1 MTSNWLKFGMIT
13 LCGAALV
20 HWAAIAYAPELI
32 MDRVLAARAEQDSQ
46 TTAHAER
53 ATAASRRIVRPSP
66 DLLYS
71 TCLFDVS
78 RHPLKVMTA
87 APTGTYWSVAFYAA
101 NTDNFF
107 VLNDTQTQG
116 NPATI
121 VIAGRGQ
128 AVPPQGPGVIVVSAP
143 SDKGLV
149 LFRTLINNEARLS
162 ELDQQRR
169 AAKCEALQTP

>member
-1 MTSNWLKFGMIT
+1 MTSNWLKFGVFT

-32 MDRVLAARAEQDSQ
+32 MDRVLAARAEQDAH
-46 TTAHAER
+46 TIAHAER
-53 ATAASRRIVRPSP
+53 STAASRRIVRPSP

-87 APTGTYWSVAFYAA
+87 APTDTYWSVAFYAA

-107 VLNDTQTQG
+107 VLNDTQTKG
-116 NPATI
+116 KPATI
-121 VIAGRGQ
+121 VIARRGQ
-128 AVPPQGPGVIVVSAP
+128 AVAPQGPGVIVVSAP

-149 LFRTLINNEARLS
+149 LFRTLINNDARLA

-169 AAKCEALQTP
+169 VAKCEATQAP

>member
-1 MTSNWLKFGMIT
+1 MTSKWLKFGVLT

-20 HWAAIAYAPELI
+20 HWAAITCAPELI
-32 MDRVLAARAEQDSQ
+32 MDRVLAARAEQGAH
-46 TTAHAER
+46 TIAHAER
-53 ATAASRRIVRPSP
+53 STASSRRIVRPSP

-78 RHPLKVMTA
+78 KLPLKVMTA
-87 APTGTYWSVAFYAA
+87 APADTYWSVAFYAA

-107 VLNDTQTQG
+107 VLNDTQTKG

-128 AVPPQGPGVIVVSAP
+128 TVAPQGPGVIVVSAP

-149 LFRTLINNEARLS
+149 LFRTLINNDTRLA

-169 AAKCEALQTP
+169 AAKCEAMR

>member
-1 MTSNWLKFGMIT
+1 MTSKWLKFGVLT

-32 MDRVLAARAEQDSQ
+32 MDRMLAARAEQGAH
-46 TTAHAER
+46 TIAHAER
-53 ATAASRRIVRPSP
+53 STASSRRIVRPSL

-78 RHPLKVMTA
+78 KLPLKVMTA
-87 APTGTYWSVAFYAA
+87 APADTYWSVAFYAA

-107 VLNDTQTQG
+107 VLNDTQTKG

-128 AVPPQGPGVIVVSAP
+128 TVAPQGPGIIVVSAP

-149 LFRTLINNEARLS
+149 LFRTLINNDARLP

-169 AAKCEALQTP
+169 AAKCEAMR